1 MDDLDVFE
9 LFRLA
14 LGLAPPWQVTSVEFN
29 QENGS
34 LQIGLDFPRGS
45 RFSCPMDGCAQSACP
60 VHDTAEKRWRHLDFF
75 EHQAFLVARVPRIDC
90 GEHGVHL
97 VAVPWARPGSGFT
110 LLMEVAMLTLAKQM
124 PIAPLAAMAREHDT
138 RIWRVIEHHVHT
150 TRATLDFSGVTKVGC
165 DETSARRGQDYVSLF
180 MDLEERSVL
189 FATPGKDAETVKA
202 FAEDLASHGGAP
214 KTQVEEVCCD
224 MSPAFISGI
233 TAYLA
238 EQPEEPETVE
248 GDTAAEAVEVM
259 TGTAVAVTA
268 DPSGRVTDGEEE
280 PPVGLHCPE
289 IIFDRYHVV
298 AKANEAVDE
307 VRRVESKSRPELKR
321 SRYVWLKNEA
331 NLTVKQREKL
341 TWLTRPSMQLKTAR
355 AARWRDDFNG
365 FYTLTDPEEAEA
377 YLKRW
382 CYGAKRS
389 RLEPIKAFVATVEA
403 HWDGII
409 AWQQSRLSNGLL
421 EGTNSLVQAAK
432 RRARGYRSK
441 AKMITIIYL
450 IAGKLPLPQIH
461 TI

>member
-1 MDDLDVFE
+1 MDDPS
-9 LFRLA
+9 LFAMFGAA
-14 LGLAPPWQVTSVEFN
+14 LGLAPPWQVASVAFDKEAGKL
-29 QENGS
+29 E
-34 LQIGLDFPRGS
+34 IGLDFPRGS
-45 RFSCPMDGCAQSACP
+45 RFACSIEGCSESACP

-75 EHQAFLVARVPRIDC
+75 EHQAFLVARVPRVDC
-90 GEHGVHL
+90 VTHGVHL

-110 LLMEVAMLTLAKQM
+110 LLMEVAMLTFAKQM
-124 PIAPLAAMAREHDT
+124 PIAPLAQMAREHDT
-138 RIWRVIEHHVHT
+138 RIWRVIEHHVGAA
-150 TRATLDFSGVTKVGC
+150 RAGLDFSGVTKVGC

-180 MDLEERSVL
+180 MDLEARRVM
-189 FATPGKDAETVKA
+189 FATPGRDADTVKA
-202 FAEDLASHGGAP
+202 FAEDLAAHRGAP
-214 KTQVEEVCCD
+214 TTQVEQVCCD

-233 TAYLA
+233 GLYLA
-238 EQPEEPETVE
+238 EQPTEEAPAES
-248 GDTAAEAVEVM
+248 DTAVESVALSAGTGVDVTAEPTSHGSGEVAEAPAE
-259 TGTAVAVTA
+259 
-268 DPSGRVTDGEEE
+268 
-280 PPVGLHCPE
+280 LHSPQ
-289 IIFDRYHVV
+289 IVFDRYHVV

-307 VRRVESKSRPELKR
+307 VRRAESKSRPELKR

-331 NLTVKQREKL
+331 NLTAKQREKL

-355 AARWRDDFNG
+355 AARWRDDFNE
-365 FYTLTDPEEAEA
+365 FYNLASAEEAET
-377 YLKRW
+377 YLRRW

-389 RLEPIKAFVATVEA
+389 RLDPIKDFVATVEA
-403 HWDGII
+403 HWEGII